1 LEKAIEKGYRIMQ
14 VHEVWHFPETSD
26 DLFKEYVD
34 TFLKIKQESSGYP
47 KNCVTDEQ
55 KQRYVNEYL
64 NVEGIQLD
72 REKIQH
78 NPGMRALAKLML
90 NSFWGTYINYCA
102 HGPRGSSRPLTS
114 VYTVPLFF
122 FLGKFAQR
130 SNMTKVELVKD
141 PRTYFDYLTSDE
153 IKVLNARFV
162 SDEMVELHYE
172 YNENFVEPDAKTNVV
187 IAAFTTAYARLKL
200 YDVLDQL
207 QERVS
212 YYDTDSVIYSVT
224 DSVITTFVSGGPKN
238 YCYKTST
245 GKVETKVRG
254 ITLNCSAQQKVNFDV
269 IRSLVY
275 LHAKCNVTGKV
286 TVDIPLK
293 ITRNARDKNI
303 ETKRMKKDYR
313 IVYDKRLIIDDY
325 KTLPYGY

>member
-1 LEKAIEKGYRIMQ
+1 
-14 VHEVWHFPETSD
+14 
-26 DLFKEYVD
+26 
-34 TFLKIKQESSGYP
+34 
-47 KNCVTDEQ
+47 
-55 KQRYVNEYL
+55 
-64 NVEGIQLD
+64 
-72 REKIQH
+72 
-78 NPGMRALAKLML
+78 
-90 NSFWGTYINYCA
+90 
-102 HGPRGSSRPLTS
+102 
-114 VYTVPLFF
+114 
-122 FLGKFAQR
+122 
-130 SNMTKVELVKD
+130 MTKVELVKD
-141 PRTYFDYLTSDE
+141 PRKYFDYLTSDE
-153 IKVLNARFV
+153 INVLDARFV

-200 YDVLDQL
+200 YGVLDQL
-207 QERVS
+207 QERVL
-212 YYDTDSVIYSVT
+212 YYDTDSVIFVSKPNEPEPPLGPLTNELKEGY
-224 DSVITTFVSGGPKN
+224 ITTFISGGPKN

-293 ITRNARDKNI
+293 ITRNAKDRNI

>member
-1 LEKAIEKGYRIMQ
+1 
-14 VHEVWHFPETSD
+14 
-26 DLFKEYVD
+26 
-34 TFLKIKQESSGYP
+34 
-47 KNCVTDEQ
+47 
-55 KQRYVNEYL
+55 
-64 NVEGIQLD
+64 
-72 REKIQH
+72 
-78 NPGMRALAKLML
+78 
-90 NSFWGTYINYCA
+90 
-102 HGPRGSSRPLTS
+102 
-114 VYTVPLFF
+114 
-122 FLGKFAQR
+122 
-130 SNMTKVELVKD
+130 MTKVELVKD
-141 PRTYFDYLTSDE
+141 PRKYFDYLTSDE
-153 IKVLNARFV
+153 INVLDARFV

-200 YDVLDQL
+200 YGVLDQL
-207 QERVS
+207 QERVL
-212 YYDTDSVIYSVT
+212 YYDTDSVIFVSKSNEPEPPLGPYLGQLT
-224 DSVITTFVSGGPKN
+224 NELKEGYITTFISGGPIN

-275 LHAKCNVTGKV
+275 RHAKCNVTGKV

-293 ITRNARDKNI
+293 ITRNAKDKNI

>member
-1 LEKAIEKGYRIMQ
+1 
-14 VHEVWHFPETSD
+14 
-26 DLFKEYVD
+26 
-34 TFLKIKQESSGYP
+34 
-47 KNCVTDEQ
+47 
-55 KQRYVNEYL
+55 
-64 NVEGIQLD
+64 
-72 REKIQH
+72 
-78 NPGMRALAKLML
+78 
-90 NSFWGTYINYCA
+90 
-102 HGPRGSSRPLTS
+102 
-114 VYTVPLFF
+114 
-122 FLGKFAQR
+122 
-130 SNMTKVELVKD
+130 MTKVELVKD

-153 IKVLNARFV
+153 INVLDARFV

-172 YNENFVEPDAKTNVV
+172 YNENFVEPDAKTNMM

-207 QERVS
+207 QERVL
-212 YYDTDSVIYSVT
+212 YYDTDSMIFISKPGEPEPLLGPYLGQLT
-224 DSVITTFVSGGPKN
+224 NELKEGYITTFNSGGPKN

-245 GKVETKVRG
+245 GKVEMKVRG

-293 ITRNARDKNI
+293 ITRNAKDKNI
-303 ETKRMKKDYR
+303 ETKRMKKDYK

-325 KTLPYGY
+325 KTLPYRY

>member
-1 LEKAIEKGYRIMQ
+1 
-14 VHEVWHFPETSD
+14 
-26 DLFKEYVD
+26 
-34 TFLKIKQESSGYP
+34 
-47 KNCVTDEQ
+47 
-55 KQRYVNEYL
+55 
-64 NVEGIQLD
+64 
-72 REKIQH
+72 
-78 NPGMRALAKLML
+78 
-90 NSFWGTYINYCA
+90 
-102 HGPRGSSRPLTS
+102 
-114 VYTVPLFF
+114 
-122 FLGKFAQR
+122 
-130 SNMTKVELVKD
+130 MTKVELVKD

-200 YDVLDQL
+200 YGVLDQL
-207 QERVS
+207 QERVL
-212 YYDTDSVIYSVT
+212 YYDTDSVIFVSKPGEPEPPLGPYLGQLT
-224 DSVITTFVSGGPKN
+224 NELKEGYITTFVSGGLKN

-245 GKVETKVRG
+245 DKVETKVRG
-254 ITLNCSAQQKVNFDV
+254 ITLNCSAQQRVNFDV

-293 ITRNARDKNI
+293 ITRNAKDKNI